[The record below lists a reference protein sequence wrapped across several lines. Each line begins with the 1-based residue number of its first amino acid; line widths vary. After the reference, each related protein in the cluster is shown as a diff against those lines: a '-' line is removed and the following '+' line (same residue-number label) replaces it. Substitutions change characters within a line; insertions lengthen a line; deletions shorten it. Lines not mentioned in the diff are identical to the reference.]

1 MCRATVMRSV
11 MLTFV
16 LVDVCQSVI
25 FIQVGLVT
33 GCRVIVSKD
42 DGYFPGWCIQQT
54 LGEIILVTL

>member
-25 FIQVGLVT
+25 FIQVRLVT
-33 GCRVIVSKD
+33 GCHVIVSKD
-42 DGYFPGWCIQQT
+42 DGYFPGWCIHQT
-54 LGEIILVTL
+54 FAETV